1 MQGET
6 FDYKGTS
13 VTQMT
18 TESFGLNGMH
28 TGSYQVVTPWTAQ
41 DFAMTDYLSNLC
53 IAFHWCPKEYTK
65 TQRKSRGLQ

>member
-18 TESFGLNGMH
+18 TESLGLNGMH

-53 IAFHWCPKEYTK
+53 IAFH
-65 TQRKSRGLQ
+65 